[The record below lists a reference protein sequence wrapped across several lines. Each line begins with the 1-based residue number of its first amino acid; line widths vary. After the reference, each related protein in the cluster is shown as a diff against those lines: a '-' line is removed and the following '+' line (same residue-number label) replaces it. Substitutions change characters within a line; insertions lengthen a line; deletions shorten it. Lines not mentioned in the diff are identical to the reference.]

1 MGKQNLSKIARDVRV
16 TVSKHSPE
24 ILLGIGIAGMIT
36 TTVLAVRSTPKALRL
51 IDEKKHELETDTLT
65 PADVVKTTW
74 KCYIP
79 AAVSGTAS
87 IACLIG
93 SNSVNAKRNAALA
106 TAYKLSYSAFTQYK
120 NKVIE
125 TSGEKKEKVV
135 RDKVSEEQLKNNPV
149 TNTEV
154 IITGKG
160 QTLFFEPLSSRYFYS
175 SIEKIRRAEN
185 EINHRILTDPF
196 DSGVTVNDFFESLFS
211 GGELNDDF
219 YEELG
224 LTGTA
229 TGEMLGWNLNIGM
242 LDIYLSYQGGE
253 EGSDHE
259 GEPCAVIN
267 YNIPPSYDTKRY

>member
-106 TAYKLSYSAFTQYK
+106 TAYKLSESAFTQYK

-125 TSGEKKEKVV
+125 TIGEKKEKVV

-196 DSGVTVNDFFESLFS
+196 DSGVTVNDF
-211 GGELNDDF
+211 